1 MDNNLNQWLLVAFAL
16 LCVLPLVV
24 FGILAFIVYRAGQ
37 QQVEVWLGPDVAKMQ
52 AQYDLLRTRNPTRS
66 QDDVLAEIIR
76 GQAVKAGIVGALT
89 SVGGF
94 ITLPIALPIDIV
106 LSFRIQASLISFIA
120 QLYGGGSEPETRSAS
135 VRNYLLMTG
144 SSRVTQSTT
153 RFLMSWAL
161 RIVGKS
167 FSKLIPIVGALIGF
181 GVNYAIVQVMGQAAL
196 RWYSTLKNRISSTRG
211 LTSSGVS

>member
-1 MDNNLNQWLLVAFAL
+1 MDNNQWLLIAFAL

-37 QQVEVWLGPDVAKMQ
+37 QRLETWLGPDVARMQ
-52 AQYDLLRTRNPTRS
+52 AQYDLLRARHPNRS

-76 GQAVKAGIVGALT
+76 GQSVKAGIVGALT
-89 SVGGF
+89 SIGGF

-120 QLYGGGSEPETRSAS
+120 QIYGGSDPETRSAS

-161 RIVGKS
+161 RIIGKS

-181 GVNYAIVQVMGQAAL
+181 GVNYAIVQVMGRAAVRWYAAL
-196 RWYSTLKNRISSTRG
+196 KSRNSSTGG
-211 LTSSGVS
+211 LASSGVS